1 MKQGTN
7 PCFSPSRCDIGQ
19 VFIETSKDDVTVAV
33 DQRRDG
39 RHNRVET
46 RFRPILQGREQQ
58 LAGWFQHFANRQTQT
73 GLLIGTVIAVQNTDL
88 DRLVDSAER
97 VLHRLLNVGL
107 GMIIRAGAV
116 GITSGE
122 ATLHQRAQRRF
133 VSAVAQTIALS
144 DFDPFPG

>member
-7 PCFSPSRCDIGQ
+7 TCLSPSRCDIGE
-19 VFIETSKDDVTVAV
+19 VFIETSEDDVTVAV

-73 GLLIGTVIAVQNTDL
+73 GLLISTVIPVEHTNL
-88 DRLVDSAER
+88 DRFIDSAER
-97 VLHRLLNVGL
+97 FAHRFLNAGL
-107 GMIIRAGAV
+107 GVITWAGAV
-116 GITSGE
+116 GITG
-122 ATLHQRAQRRF
+122 
-133 VSAVAQTIALS
+133 
-144 DFDPFPG
+144 

>member
-19 VFIETSKDDVTVAV
+19 VFIETSEDDVTVAV

-73 GLLIGTVIAVQNTDL
+73 GLLIGTVVAVEHTNL
-88 DRLVDSAER
+88 DRLIDSAER
-97 VLHRLLNVGL
+97 FAHRLLNGCL
-107 GMIIRAGAV
+107 GVITRAGAV
-116 GITSGE
+116 GITGGE
-122 ATLHQRAQRRF
+122 ATLHQCAQR
-133 VSAVAQTIALS
+133 
-144 DFDPFPG
+144 